1 MAVCSLGFLAL
12 CVVVVLIFHLPR
24 GKRIRQLILAAA
36 SVLFLVTQV
45 PNVRSWIFFA
55 VVLACTYGMLMLVR
69 ATRLGGVVAGA
80 IGLLLLIFLYVQRYG
95 FFSSWVPV
103 PMDWDLDVHPVEL
116 VGLSYM
122 FFKLIHMLVDEWQGQ
137 LAPFNLWS
145 YLNYQ
150 LSFFTLTAGP
160 IQRYNDFLL
169 GWDEMDRQPRD
180 AGEGLRLWV
189 RLLGGLLKISILGA
203 WAQAAFQKAAPS
215 NGPLSLANALV
226 CFYAYPAY
234 LYFNFSGYTDVMLG
248 AGGLLGFKLPENFN
262 RPYLARNV
270 LDFWDRWHISVT
282 HWIRDYVF
290 MTSYKSAAT
299 QFPRAARW
307 WSYALL
313 FAALFFAGIWHGTTA
328 GYVVFGALNGLGAAV
343 TRAYGD
349 ALRAALG
356 GPGLKAYLQNRTIQ
370 RIAVVVTLHY
380 VGFCFLFF
388 ALSPQEVQF
397 LLAAASRDLVSLP
410 ASLGGA
416 TWGAFDSMLLG
427 AGLLVAVGAALIAL
441 WHADTITSIA
451 GRLAAAIVDRRGLM
465 YSIVCAQT
473 VIVVLLLYFEWA
485 FQQEPPPVLY
495 MHF

>member
-12 CVVVVLIFHLPR
+12 CVAVVLLFHLPR
-24 GKRIRQLILAAA
+24 AKFARQSILALA
-36 SVLFLVTQV
+36 SVLFLATQV
-45 PNVRSWIFFA
+45 PNWRSWAFFI
-55 VVLACTYGMLMLVR
+55 VVLALTYGMLLLVHV
-69 ATRLGGVVAGA
+69 TRRGGIVACA
-80 IGLLLLIFLYVQRYG
+80 IGFLVLIFLYVKRYT

-122 FFKLIHMLVDEWQGQ
+122 FFKLIHMLVDECQGQ
-137 LAPFNLWS
+137 LASFNFWS
-145 YLNYQ
+145 YFNYQ

-160 IQRYNDFLL
+160 IQRYNDFLH
-169 GWDEMDRQPRD
+169 GWEEMDLRPRD
-180 AGEGLRLWV
+180 ADAGLRLWG

-203 WAQAAFQKAAPS
+203 WALAAYDKAAPA
-215 NGPLSLANALV
+215 NAPLGLANVLV

-262 RPYLARNV
+262 QPYLARNV

-282 HWIRDYVF
+282 HWIRDYIF
-290 MTSYKSAAT
+290 MTSYKTAAT
-299 QFPRAARW
+299 HFPRAARW
-307 WSYALL
+307 WSYVLL

-328 GYVVFGALNGLGAAV
+328 NYVVFGALNGLGAAV

-349 ALRAALG
+349 GLRSALG
-356 GPGLKAYLQNRTIQ
+356 GPGVKAYLQNRTIR

-388 ALSPQEVQF
+388 AMSPHEVQ
-397 LLAAASRDLVSLP
+397 LLLTAAWRDVLSLP
-410 ASLGGA
+410 ASLGDT
-416 TWGAFDSMLLG
+416 TWSALHGLLLG
-427 AGLLVAVGAALIAL
+427 AAVAALIAL
-441 WHADTITSIA
+441 WQADAIGS
-451 GRLAAAIVDRRGLM
+451 GVRRLTAAILDRRRLM
-465 YSIVCAQT
+465 YSIVCTQT
-473 VIVVLLLYFEWA
+473 LVVVLVLYFEWA
-485 FQQEPPPVLY
+485 FQQEAPPVLY